1 MTTAMR
7 KVIGFDISANRIAF
21 AICDSVKMFDSIVIP
36 RRGRDLAAFVNEA
49 ATLIRKAMERE
60 SVLIGCLEINLHP
73 RITHKGHVSANMI
86 RAYMRSRWVEGAVLG
101 VIGFD
106 EPFEMERK
114 RKVIS
119 TELGWTMYSLPATGG
134 KDAKDARRDRMKI
147 LYGFS
152 GLHVRF
158 TEDEVDALAIAHDC
172 AVALNLAERG
182 VQL

>member
-1 MTTAMR
+1 MKR
-7 KVIGFDISANRIAF
+7 RVIGLDVSANRIAF

-49 ATLIRKAMERE
+49 AAIIRKAMERE
-60 SVLIGCLEINLHP
+60 HVLVGCLEINLHP
-73 RITHKGHVSANMI
+73 RITHKGHVSPKMI

-114 RKVIS
+114 HKMIA

-134 KDAKDARRDRMKI
+134 KDAKRARRERMMM
-147 LYGFS
+147 LYGGFLFPGVFS
-152 GLHVRF
+152 
-158 TEDEVDALAIAHDC
+158 EDEIDALAIAHDC

-182 VQL
+182 VQS